1 MFLESRSF
9 DAMSDLPRNARTRGG
24 LGEISRD
31 RERLDDPAAGQ
42 RCKIMVL
49 MPLSSQRGGG
59 ELMFLDLIEH
69 GRELNIDWLAVF
81 MSDGPMVQTVRK
93 WGVEAV
99 VIDAGRLRQPHRV
112 VMAIIKIRRLIRTR
126 GVDVVINWIA
136 KSHLYGG
143 TAAMLAGVPAVWYQ
157 LGYPDPPSVQE
168 RLATA
173 VPACGILTCSDS
185 ASEAQKKLWPDRA
198 VRTVYPGVSLQRF
211 DPERL
216 PSPLECR
223 RQLGLPVNGALI
235 GIVGRLQRWKGMHHV
250 IGAMPGV
257 LREFPDCHCVI
268 IGGEHAFEPDYPAF
282 LKRRVAEANLVDHV
296 SFAGLQHNVPH
307 WMQAMDV
314 VVHASDKEPF
324 GIVVVEAMALG
335 KPVAATNT
343 AGPTEIICPGIDG
356 LLWTAGDPDSLRL
369 AVLELLADRKLR
381 QRIGRA
387 ARNKAASFSSGS
399 FARRVVENV
408 FDLVRAAGKTL
419 GSQAGNERMK

>member
-9 DAMSDLPRNARTRGG
+9 DAMFELPPNPRIGSG

-31 RERLDDPAAGQ
+31 PGRPAESTVPP

-69 GRELNIDWLAVF
+69 GRGLNIDWLAVF

-93 WGVEAV
+93 WGVEAL
-99 VIDAGRLRQPHRV
+99 VIDTGRLRQPHRV
-112 VMAIIKIRRLIRTR
+112 ALAILKIRRLIRSHH
-126 GVDVVINWIA
+126 VDVVINWIA

-143 TAAMLAGVPAVWYQ
+143 IAAALAGVPSVWYQ
-157 LGYPDPPSVQE
+157 LGYPDPPSIQE
-168 RLATA
+168 RLATV

-185 ASEAQKKLWPDRA
+185 ARQAQQRLWPNRA

-211 DPERL
+211 DPDRL

-223 RQLGLPVNGALI
+223 RQLGLPVRGALI
-235 GIVGRLQRWKGMHHV
+235 GIVGRLQRWKGMHHL
-250 IGAMPGV
+250 IDAMPGI

-268 IGGEHAFEPDYPAF
+268 VGGEHALEPDYPAF

-314 VVHASDKEPF
+314 VVHASNQEPF

-343 AGPTEIICPGIDG
+343 AGPTEIICPGVDG
-356 LLWTAGDPDSLRL
+356 LLWTAGNADSLRL
-369 AVLELLADRKLR
+369 TVLELLADRDLR
-381 QRIGRA
+381 HRIGRA
-387 ARNKAASFSSGS
+387 ARNKAARFCSGS

-408 FDLVRAAGKTL
+408 LDLVRAAGKTL
-419 GSQAGNERMK
+419 PFQTGSET